1 MMSDP
6 RDDQQTGEARFLA
19 ALPVIEQ
26 VIAFLCRRNHLRPD
40 EVEDFSSHVTLRLIE
55 HDYAILGKFEG
66 RSSLRTF
73 LTVVVQRLLLDYRT
87 SQWGKW
93 RPSAEARRLGPI
105 AIELEQL
112 LTRDGHGFEEAC
124 ELVMA
129 RRPGLVTRA
138 DLEQHAAALPARTRR
153 RFESDEV
160 LEEQPAGGPP
170 PDDQVTLGEQRQE
183 SARLADLMNRLIRQ
197 LPRED
202 RLIMTLHF
210 HDGRTVADIAALLQR
225 DQKQLYRHLDKMLR
239 LLKREL
245 EAAGVD
251 GASVLQWFATRDLA
265 FDWHESADSGAE
277 NRPNGPSLETGW
289 GSGS

>member
-26 VIAFLCRRNHLRPD
+26 VIAFLCQRNHLRP
-40 EVEDFSSHVTLRLIE
+40 EEIEDFSSHVTLRLIE

-73 LTVVVQRLLLDYRT
+73 LSVVVQRLLLDYRT

-93 RPSAEARRLGPI
+93 RPSAEARRLGPV

-112 LTRDGHGFEEAC
+112 LTRDGHRFEEAC
-124 ELVMA
+124 ELVIG
-129 RRPGLVTRA
+129 RHRGTVGRS
-138 DLEQHAAALPARTRR
+138 DLERYAAAIPARTRR

-160 LEEQPAGGPP
+160 LEGQPAAGPSP
-170 PDDQVTLGEQRQE
+170 SDDVTLAAQHDE
-183 SARLADLMNRLIRQ
+183 SVTLATLMNRLIRQ
-197 LPRED
+197 LATED

-210 HDGRTVADIAALLQR
+210 HDGRTVADIAAILRR
-225 DQKQLYRHLDKMLR
+225 DQKQLYRHIDKLLR
-239 LLKREL
+239 VLKREL
-245 EAAGVD
+245 EASGIDA
-251 GASVLQWFATRDLA
+251 ASAIQLFATRDLA
-265 FDWHESADSGAE
+265 FDWDESAQRRAE
-277 NRPNGPSLETGW
+277 NRPDGPSLETGW